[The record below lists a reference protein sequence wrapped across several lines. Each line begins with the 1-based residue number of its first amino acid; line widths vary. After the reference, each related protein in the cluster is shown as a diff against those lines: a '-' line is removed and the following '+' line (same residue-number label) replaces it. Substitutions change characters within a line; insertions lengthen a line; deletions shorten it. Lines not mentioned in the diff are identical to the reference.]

1 MWCNLSSGSWKDR
14 FPVTVNSSQ
23 EKNYLYNMNSTEIRP
38 RGFQVLPPV
47 IKNLVIINALF
58 WLAQITVGKGI
69 VPMEDIFALHYFKSV
84 FYKPWQFI
92 TYMFLHDPGSF
103 FHILFNM
110 FALWM
115 FGSTLEN
122 LWGSKR
128 FIIFYLICGVGA
140 ALVHMVALWY
150 DIGQLEPRFQQGLIG
165 PEVFYGTL
173 NVPTMGAS
181 GAVMGIFAAFAFT
194 FPNSQLLILPIPF
207 PIKAKYAMMGLIAL
221 DLIGGFSSKSTGIAH
236 FAHVG
241 GALVGIL
248 LLMLWNKRN
257 RKTFY

>member
-1 MWCNLSSGSWKDR
+1 
-14 FPVTVNSSQ
+14 
-23 EKNYLYNMNSTEIRP
+23 MNSTEIRP

-47 IKNLVIINALF
+47 IKNLLIINGLF
-58 WLAQITVGKGI
+58 WLAQKTIGTQFF
-69 VPMEDIFALHYFKSV
+69 PMEDTFALHYIRSD
-84 FYKPWQFI
+84 FYRPWQFI
-92 TYMFLHDPGSF
+92 TYMFLHDPGSI

-122 LWGSKR
+122 LWGSKW
-128 FIIFYLICGVGA
+128 FLIFYLICGVGA

-150 DIGQLEPRFQQGLIG
+150 DISQAEAAFNAGIISEDRFLM
-165 PEVFYGTL
+165 TL

-207 PIKAKYAMMGLIAL
+207 PIKAKYAMIGLIAL
-221 DLIGGFSSKSTGIAH
+221 DLFGGFSSQSSGVAH

-248 LLMLWNKRN
+248 LLLIWNKRN
-257 RKTFY
+257 RRTFY

>member
-1 MWCNLSSGSWKDR
+1 
-14 FPVTVNSSQ
+14 
-23 EKNYLYNMNSTEIRP
+23 MNSTDIRP

-47 IKNLVIINALF
+47 IKNLLIINALV
-58 WLAQITVGKGI
+58 WLAQITVGKQLI
-69 VPMEDIFALHYFKSV
+69 PIEDIFALHYVKSE
-84 FYKPWQFI
+84 YYRPWQFI
-92 TYMFLHDPGSF
+92 SYMFLHDPGNF

-128 FIIFYLICGVGA
+128 FLLFYMICGVGA
-140 ALVHMVALWY
+140 AMVHMVALWY
-150 DIGQLEPRFQQGLIG
+150 DISKLVPLYNQGIIG
-165 PEVFYGTL
+165 PEIFYGNL

-207 PIKAKYAMMGLIAL
+207 PIKAKYAMIGLIVL
-221 DLIGGFSSKSTGIAH
+221 DLIGGFSSKSSGVAH

-241 GALVGIL
+241 GALVGII
-248 LLMLWNKRN
+248 LLMIWNKRN
-257 RKTFY
+257 RRTFY

>member
-1 MWCNLSSGSWKDR
+1 
-14 FPVTVNSSQ
+14 
-23 EKNYLYNMNSTEIRP
+23 MNSTEIRP

-47 IKNLVIINALF
+47 IKNLLILNGLF
-58 WLAQITVGKGI
+58 WFAQITIGKDL
-69 VPMEDIFALHYFKSV
+69 VPMEELFSLHYVRSEYF
-84 FYKPWQFI
+84 KPWQFI

-128 FIIFYLICGVGA
+128 FLIFYLVCGIGA
-140 ALVHMVALWY
+140 AGVHMLALWY
-150 DIGQLEPRFQQGLIG
+150 DIDQAAALARMGSIDPAEFGMI
-165 PEVFYGTL
+165 L

-181 GAVMGIFAAFAFT
+181 GAVMGIFAAFAYT
-194 FPNSQLLILPIPF
+194 FPNSQMYIMPF
-207 PIKAKYAMMGLIAL
+207 PFPVKAKYAMIGLIAL
-221 DLIGGFSSKSTGIAH
+221 DLFGGFSSRSSGVAH

-241 GALVGIL
+241 GALVGIV
-248 LLMLWNKRN
+248 LLMFWNKRN
-257 RKTFY
+257 RRMFY

>member
-1 MWCNLSSGSWKDR
+1 
-14 FPVTVNSSQ
+14 
-23 EKNYLYNMNSTEIRP
+23 MNSTEIRP

-47 IKNLVIINALF
+47 IKNLLIINALF
-58 WLAQITVGKGI
+58 WLAQITIGKGI
-69 VPMEDIFALHYFKSV
+69 VPMDDIFALHYFKSV

-140 ALVHMVALWY
+140 GLVQMGAIWY
-150 DIGQLEPRFQQGLIG
+150 DISQLEPLFREGAIG
-165 PEVFYGTL
+165 PEIFYGNL
-173 NVPTMGAS
+173 NVATMGAS

-194 FPNSQLLILPIPF
+194 FPNSQMFVFPIPF
-207 PIKAKYAMMGLIAL
+207 PVKAKYVMMGLIAM
-221 DLIGGFSSKSTGIAH
+221 DLIGGFSSKATGVAH

-241 GALVGIL
+241 GAVVGVL
-248 LLMLWNKRN
+248 LLLFWNKRN
-257 RKTFY
+257 RRTFY

>member
-1 MWCNLSSGSWKDR
+1 
-14 FPVTVNSSQ
+14 
-23 EKNYLYNMNSTEIRP
+23 
-38 RGFQVLPPV
+38 
-47 IKNLVIINALF
+47 
-58 WLAQITVGKGI
+58 
-69 VPMEDIFALHYFKSV
+69 
-84 FYKPWQFI
+84 
-92 TYMFLHDPGSF
+92 
-103 FHILFNM
+103 M

-128 FIIFYLICGVGA
+128 FLLFYMICGVGA

-150 DIGQLEPRFQQGLIG
+150 DISQLVPLYEQGRIG
-165 PEVFYGTL
+165 PEKFYGKL

-221 DLIGGFSSKSTGIAH
+221 DLIGGISNKSSGVAH

-241 GALVGIL
+241 GALVGIIL
-248 LLMLWNKRN
+248 IIIWNKRN
-257 RKTFY
+257 RRTFY